1 MKNIWE
7 NCVNKAALVL
17 VPGFVAVS
25 ACEKPLALS
34 ADPIERAATCGVV
47 AAAEAR
53 KGQADFR
60 APLSIEA
67 QGKILH
73 PALVV
78 GGETPEFSQ
87 DKAAAVVKQMS
98 ERVDAVTDSDWEKLV
113 EPCATAFPLPAQA
126 AALPSEPLTA
136 ALGCDALGRFM
147 RAALA
152 SDGRY
157 EKVLAGYNKLES
169 SLDSKVAPLLAKR
182 GATSSEATQLEKRKA
197 LSVFAKLGRPDQ
209 VMDACVDRYT

>member
-1 MKNIWE
+1 MK
-7 NCVNKAALVL
+7 KALLLAL
-17 VPGFVAVS
+17 PGLLLS
-25 ACEKPLALS
+25 SGCTKPLTLS
-34 ADPIERAATCGVV
+34 ADPVERAATCGVV

-53 KGQADFR
+53 KAQADFR

-73 PALVV
+73 HALTV
-78 GGETPEFSQ
+78 GAETPEFSQ

-98 ERVDAVTDSDWEKLV
+98 ERADAVTDGSWEKLV
-113 EPCATAFPLPAQA
+113 EPCATAFPLPATA
-126 AALPSEPLTA
+126 PALPGDPLTA

-157 EKVLAGYNKLES
+157 EAVLAKYNKLEA
-169 SLDSKVAPLLAKR
+169 SLDKKVAPLLAQR
-182 GATSSEATQLEKRKA
+182 GASSAEATQREKRKA
-197 LSVFAKLGRPDQ
+197 LSVFGNLGRPDQ
-209 VMDACVDRYT
+209 VMDACVARYT